1 MSDILIFCNV
11 IFLILSSVLSCF
23 SISSLRFFLS
33 LYFSS
38 YFKEYVQRICV
49 LVNGVRIPNSDTT
62 FRENDSEREERLER
76 VNGKFDEKSL
86 PIHNLFPAC
95 QVMMY
100 Y

>member
-1 MSDILIFCNV
+1 MS
-11 IFLILSSVLSCF
+11 
-23 SISSLRFFLS
+23 FFLS
-33 LYFSS
+33 SYDFPVFILFSITPPRSFLSYYF
-38 YFKEYVQRICV
+38 FDFQEYVQRICV

-86 PIHNLFPAC
+86 LIHNLFPTC

-100 Y
+100 H